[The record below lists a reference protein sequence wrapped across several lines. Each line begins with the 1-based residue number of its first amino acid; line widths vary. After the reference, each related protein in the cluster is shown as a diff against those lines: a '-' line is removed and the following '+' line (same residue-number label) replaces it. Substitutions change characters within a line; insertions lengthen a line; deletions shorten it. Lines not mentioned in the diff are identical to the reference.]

1 MALQGD
7 MIQFCQLTS
16 PAHFICADDDEDDE
30 DEGWGMVR
38 TPWLP
43 PPPSQPDEVEQW
55 ARAMFTDPNAS
66 SSSAVLTGVV
76 VGSPPTGSGMMSID
90 RIRSMFGKS

>member
-1 MALQGD
+1 MLSGAD
-7 MIQFCQLTS
+7 
-16 PAHFICADDDEDDE
+16 DDDEDD

-76 VGSPPTGSGMMSID
+76 VGSPPVGSGMMSIE